1 MLQLFVPYYS
11 SFFLKVDTIFGFPPG
26 FPAFR
31 FLTTADRF
39 SPLLIA
45 AAERAG
51 LHFGYFDDPP
61 FRSFLPAE
69 APHGGCLPVLGSFLE
84 ISTHF

>member
-1 MLQLFVPYYS
+1 M
-11 SFFLKVDTIFGFPPG
+11 DTIVGFPPG
-26 FPAFR
+26 FPAFLLR
-31 FLTTADRF
+31 TTADRF

-51 LHFGYFDDPP
+51 RHFGYFADPP
-61 FRSFLPAE
+61 FRSLLPAE

-84 ISTHF
+84 MSTHF